1 METLVKKE
9 RNYGIEL
16 GRVLAMFYILILHAL
31 LQGGVFLE
39 LSAGSGKYMGAWF
52 LEAWV
57 LPAVDMFGLISG
69 YVGCPEEKRPFSV
82 SRYAELWL
90 QVFFYTFGLGLLY
103 YFLSPVPVPR
113 YDLMLLCLPVTTG
126 QYWYFSC
133 YTALFFLMPLL
144 NAGIRALSR
153 KEARRLFLVLF
164 LLFSV
169 YDHVA
174 GRFVQARGYSL
185 IWLVVLYLMGAI
197 LRKCEIGRRITP
209 ARALP
214 GALLCLLPAWL
225 WMILGREFL
234 FLNIRLNPT
243 FALQYNSPFVL
254 GAALFTL
261 LGLIR
266 LPVPARWRRPISFLA
281 SGAFAAYLINCHLFV
296 WEYFMYGLLRPLARL
311 PLPLMLLGV
320 LGFALLFLLGS
331 VLVDH
336 GRQLLFRLL
345 RVRSRAQALADKL
358 AALLPASLRGQD
370 D

>member
-1 METLVKKE
+1 MAVK
-9 RNYGIEL
+9 RNSGILFFRTNGTENDL
-16 GRVLAMFYILILHAL
+16 HFGGRHDL
-31 LQGGVFLE
+31 LQRRHAGYPRYGGTEPVQ
-39 LSAGSGKYMGAWF
+39 
-52 LEAWV
+52 
-57 LPAVDMFGLISG
+57 
-69 YVGCPEEKRPFSV
+69 FSP
-82 SRYAELWL
+82 
-90 QVFFYTFGLGLLY
+90 GLG
-103 YFLSPVPVPR
+103 S
-113 YDLMLLCLPVTTG
+113 
-126 QYWYFSC
+126 
-133 YTALFFLMPLL
+133 A
-144 NAGIRALSR
+144 
-153 KEARRLFLVLF
+153 
-164 LLFSV
+164 
-169 YDHVA
+169 
-174 GRFVQARGYSL
+174 ARGYSL